1 MKMFIVYV
9 LSFAMALSMVAC
21 GGYTAKEIAT
31 AAHDD
36 GTTGKNLQIS
46 NPWRECDSLEE
57 AGKLAG
63 FSFTAPES
71 VDGYTE
77 KYIAAIE
84 NDIAQVIFSNEDG
97 SKLYFRKGL
106 DGDDI
111 SGDYNTYDI
120 TAEQTVDGK
129 SVLCKGNDGLVYTA
143 TWTDGN
149 YAYAVMSDTGMDA
162 EQLNAW
168 VQSLA

>member
-9 LSFAMALSMVAC
+9 LSFALALSMVAC
-21 GGYTAKEIAT
+21 GGYTAKGIA
-31 AAHDD
+31 ASRDD
-36 GTTGKNLQIS
+36 GTTGKSLQIS
-46 NPWRECDSLEE
+46 NPWQECDSLAE

-84 NDIAQVIFSNEDG
+84 NAIAQVIFSNEDG
-97 SKLYFRKGL
+97 AKLYFRKGL
-106 DGDDI
+106 GSDDI
-111 SGDYNTYDI
+111 SGDYNTYDV
-120 TAEQTVDGK
+120 TGEQTIDGK
-129 SVLCKGNDGLVYTA
+129 RVLCKGNDGLVYTA

-162 EQLNAW
+162 EQLSAW